1 MPEAPKNESLE
12 VFDLTL
18 DEKNKRR
25 LQLIEELTSN
35 ADQVQRR
42 VLEEILTRNADVEY
56 LKRHDLDG
64 RTDRDTFKNVMPV
77 ITYEDIQPEINRIA
91 NGDKS
96 PILSSKPISE
106 FLTSSG
112 TSGGERKLMPT
123 IEEELDRRSFLY
135 SFLMPVMS
143 QFVPGLDKG
152 KGMYFLFIKSESK
165 TPGGLPARPVLTSYY
180 KSSHFK
186 ERPFDPYTN
195 YTSPNETILCSDSY
209 QSMYS
214 QMLCGLC
221 QHHEVLRVG
230 AVFAS
235 GFIRAIKFLEKH
247 WTELVRDIRTGTLS
261 SSITDPSV
269 REAVAKILKPSPKLA
284 EFVESECKKK
294 SWQGIITRLWP
305 NTKYVDVIVTGTMS
319 QYIPTLDYYSNGLPL
334 VCTMY
339 ASSECYFGVNL
350 RPLCKPSEVSYT
362 LIPTMAYFEFLPVH
376 RNTGVTNSINLPKAL
391 TEKEQQELVDL
402 VDVKLGQEY
411 ELVVTT
417 YAGLCRYRVGDLL
430 KVTGFKN
437 KAPQFSFICRKNVVL
452 SIDSDKTDEVEL
464 QNAVKNAVTH
474 LVPFDASVSEYTS
487 YADTSS
493 IPGHY
498 VLFWELCLDGNTP
511 IPPSVF
517 EDCCLALEESLNT
530 VYRQGRV
537 SDKSIGPLE
546 IKIVEAGTFD
556 KLMDY
561 AICLGASINQYKTP
575 RCVKF
580 APIIELLNS
589 RVVDSYFSP
598 KCPKWVP
605 GHKQWGSN

>member
-1 MPEAPKNESLE
+1 MPEAPKSD
-12 VFDLTL
+12 VVT
-18 DEKNKRR
+18 EKNKQI
-25 LQLIEELTSN
+25 LDFIEEATTN
-35 ADQVQRR
+35 VDEIQKQV
-42 VLEEILTRNADVEY
+42 LAEILRENAHVEY
-56 LKRHDLDG
+56 LQRHGLNG
-64 RTDRDTFKNVMPV
+64 HVDRENFKKIMPV
-77 ITYEDIQPEINRIA
+77 ITYEDIQSDITRIA

-96 PILSSKPISE
+96 QILCSQPISE

-123 IEEELDRRSFLY
+123 IEEELARRSQLY
-135 SFLMPVMS
+135 SLLMPVMS
-143 QFVPGLDKG
+143 QFVPDLEKG
-152 KGMYFLFIKSESK
+152 KGMYFLFIKSEAK

-180 KSSHFK
+180 KSPHFK
-186 ERPFDPYTN
+186 NRQPDPYTN

-221 QHHEVLRVG
+221 QNKQVLRVG

-235 GFIRAIKFLEKH
+235 GFIRAIRFLEKH
-247 WTELVRDIRTGTLS
+247 WPLLCHDIRVGTINS
-261 SSITDPSV
+261 QITDLSI
-269 REAVAKILKPSPKLA
+269 REAVMNILKPDTNLA
-284 EFVESECKKK
+284 DFVEAECSKN

-305 NTKYVDVIVTGTMS
+305 NTKYIDVIVTGTMS

-350 RPLCKPSEVSYT
+350 NPLCKPSEVAYT
-362 LIPTMAYFEFLPVH
+362 LIPTMGYFEFLPVH
-376 RNTGVTNSINLPKAL
+376 RNNGVSNSIAMPKSL
-391 TEKEQQELVDL
+391 NEKEQQELVDL
-402 VDVKLGQEY
+402 VDVKIGQEY
-411 ELVVTT
+411 ELIVTT
-417 YAGLCRYRVGDLL
+417 YAGLYRYRVGDVLR
-430 KVTGFKN
+430 VAGFKN
-437 KAPQFSFICRKNVVL
+437 NAPQFNFICRKNVVL

-474 LVPFDASVSEYTS
+474 LMPFDAHVTEYTS
-487 YADTSS
+487 YADTTTT

-498 VLFWELCLDGNTP
+498 VLYWELNVNGSTP
-511 IPPSVF
+511 VPPSVF
-517 EDCCLALEESLNT
+517 EDCCLTIEESLNS
-530 VYRQGRV
+530 VYRQGRA

-546 IKIVEAGTFD
+546 IKIVESGTFD

-561 AICLGASINQYKTP
+561 AISLGASINQYKTP

-580 APIIELLNS
+580 EPIVELLNS
-589 RVVDSYFSP
+589 RVVSNYFSP

-605 GHKQWGSN
+605 GHKQWNNMN